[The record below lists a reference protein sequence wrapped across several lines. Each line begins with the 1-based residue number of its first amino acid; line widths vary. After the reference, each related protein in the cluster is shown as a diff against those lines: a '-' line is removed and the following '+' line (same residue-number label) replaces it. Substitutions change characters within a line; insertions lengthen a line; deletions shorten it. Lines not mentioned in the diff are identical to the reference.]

1 MTAGLTAV
9 RAHSVQCINGAVH
22 IQDLWCTDP
31 DLSALV
37 AEASDAES
45 AVQHSLSTG
54 ARALRVAHGSVDTAV
69 VERSFAALEDQLRRL
84 LDDTTAR
91 VTGTTADMLTH
102 PEHGISA
109 TLGTWREE
117 VSAALDG
124 MFDPKQEDSALAR
137 LDSVL
142 RDASERQ
149 LTAPRRLLN
158 SDAEDSPLSRLLTG
172 VRDQI
177 ATVLD
182 AVGRLAEQMAT
193 DKATTVAT
201 AAALERSA
209 IKGMAFED
217 QVAVA
222 VAALAA
228 ERGDEVEAVG
238 SLGGVDGGRVGDI
251 LVRLEP
257 ASIGGQSGAYV
268 LECKDRRMTFKAT
281 MAELRKAVT
290 NREALAGIAVFS
302 GSGHCPVPSPFA
314 VFNDRAFA
322 VYDKDD
328 PDPTALRLA
337 CAWARWIVQRETRP
351 TGSTV
356 DLELIARLIDEA
368 RRSLDRVTSIKRAH
382 ATAAKKIGEASDQV
396 SDLGADLAST
406 LDRIELALSG
416 KEIAMWPV
424 GNAG

>member
-1 MTAGLTAV
+1 MTAGL
-9 RAHSVQCINGAVH
+9 RAIRADSVQCVDGAVH

-31 DLSALV
+31 DLTALV

-54 ARALRVAHGSVDTAV
+54 ARALRVAHASVDTAV
-69 VERSFAALEDQLRRL
+69 VERSFAALETQLRAL

-109 TLGTWREE
+109 TLGTWRAD

-124 MFDPKQEDSALAR
+124 MFDPKQENSALAR

-149 LTAPRRLLN
+149 LTATRRLLN
-158 SDAEDSPLSRLLTG
+158 PDADDSPLSRLLTG

-193 DKATTVAT
+193 DKATAVAT
-201 AAALERSA
+201 AAAMERSA

-217 QVAVA
+217 QVVVA
-222 VAALAA
+222 VTALAA
-228 ERGDEVEAVG
+228 ERGDEAEAVG

-251 LVRLEP
+251 LVRLDP
-257 ASIGGQSGAYV
+257 ASIGGHSGAYV
-268 LECKDRRMTFKAT
+268 LECKDRRLTFKAT
-281 MAELRKAVT
+281 MEELRKAMT
-290 NREALAGIAVFS
+290 NRESLAGIAVFS
-302 GSGHCPVPSPFA
+302 GPTHCPVPSPFA
-314 VFNDRAFA
+314 VFNDRAIA
-322 VYDKDD
+322 VYDKED

-351 TGSTV
+351 V
-356 DLELIARLIDEA
+356 DNALDLDLVARLIDEA

-382 ATAAKKIGEASDQV
+382 ATAAKKIGEASEQV
-396 SDLGADLAST
+396 GDLGVDLAST

-416 KEIAMWPV
+416 KETALRPV
-424 GNAG
+424 DRAS

>member
-9 RAHSVQCINGAVH
+9 RADSVQCINGAVH

-45 AVQHSLSTG
+45 AVQHTLSTG
-54 ARALRVAHGSVDTAV
+54 ARALRVAHASVDTAV

-91 VTGTTADMLTH
+91 VTSTTADMLTH

-109 TLGTWREE
+109 TLGTWRAE
-117 VSAALDG
+117 VSTALDG

-149 LTAPRRLLN
+149 LTATRRLLN
-158 SDAEDSPLSRLLTG
+158 ADAEDSPLSRLLTG

-193 DKATTVAT
+193 DKATAVAT

-217 QVAVA
+217 QVVVA

-228 ERGDEVEAVG
+228 ERGDEAEAVG
-238 SLGGVDGGRVGDI
+238 SVGGVEGGRVGDSSRI
-251 LVRLEP
+251 LRF
-257 ASIGGQSGAYV
+257 AS
-268 LECKDRRMTFKAT
+268 
-281 MAELRKAVT
+281 LR
-290 NREALAGIAVFS
+290 S
-302 GSGHCPVPSPFA
+302 
-314 VFNDRAFA
+314 
-322 VYDKDD
+322 
-328 PDPTALRLA
+328 
-337 CAWARWIVQRETRP
+337 
-351 TGSTV
+351 
-356 DLELIARLIDEA
+356 
-368 RRSLDRVTSIKRAH
+368 
-382 ATAAKKIGEASDQV
+382 
-396 SDLGADLAST
+396 
-406 LDRIELALSG
+406 ALSAEVTPG
-416 KEIAMWPV
+416 RTPSSTSA
-424 GNAG
+424 